1 MKTKYILIIGLVIFL
16 ISFTSASSINFYYSP
31 NCPHCQN
38 VKPLIN
44 SLKSNYIQ
52 WQFNFIDITKG
63 SYNILGVPFV
73 TIITTDKRKIDL
85 VGSSEIP
92 KYLECELNEMTT
104 LDCPTYSISE
114 GYNCETQSWFIR

>member
-38 VKPLIN
+38 GKPLIN

-52 WQFNFIDITKG
+52 WQFNFIDITK
-63 SYNILGVPFV
+63 
-73 TIITTDKRKIDL
+73 
-85 VGSSEIP
+85 
-92 KYLECELNEMTT
+92 
-104 LDCPTYSISE
+104 
-114 GYNCETQSWFIR
+114 